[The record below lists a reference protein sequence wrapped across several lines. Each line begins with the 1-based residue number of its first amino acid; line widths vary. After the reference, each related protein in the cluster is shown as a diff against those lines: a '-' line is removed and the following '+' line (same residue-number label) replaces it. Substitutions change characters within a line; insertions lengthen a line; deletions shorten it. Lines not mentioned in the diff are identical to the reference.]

1 MIATILKDSYF
12 KSSYQRYLIK
22 YDYISGKNPK
32 YNWTV
37 LQLCSRT
44 VIYIQRRTNLKLKYV
59 YVYKYIG
66 KLYELQAY
74 IYMKKFYKQ

>member
-1 MIATILKDSYF
+1 MI
-12 KSSYQRYLIK
+12 
-22 YDYISGKNPK
+22 ISGKIQK

-37 LQLCSRT
+37 LVILCSRT

-74 IYMKKFYKQ
+74 IYEKLYKQ